1 MKTPKFKINDKVA
14 EKDRGLAIKR
24 PNQKFRK
31 EYEIPLREGVVINCT
46 TKKNKVGSA
55 YFYYDVLWNGSKKPQ
70 EVAQLRLKPIT
81 QEN

>member
-1 MKTPKFKINDKVA
+1 MKTPKFKVNDKVA
-14 EKDRGLAIKR
+14 EKDRGLSFKS
-24 PNQKFRK
+24 PNQK
-31 EYEIPLREGVVINCT
+31 YGSSLREGVVINCT